1 MTHFYRNI
9 LFKIMTPA
17 RQGRLTFEM
26 PDGSQFHF
34 GRQDARLDARIA
46 VRSEAMFRKV
56 VLSGDIGFGESYMDG
71 DWGSEDVD
79 RVISWFI
86 MNKEHWPAISGTLRR
101 FSPVN
106 GLSFANRLLH
116 KLRPNNLSGSRKNIR
131 AHYDLSNDFF
141 QTFLDRSMTYSC
153 AYFESAEQDLE
164 AAQAAKYDRLCRKL
178 RLAPAD
184 RVLEIGSGWGGFAV
198 HAAKKYG
205 CSVTTLTISEEQ
217 YRYAR
222 ERVRAE
228 GLEGKVEVLLRDYRK
243 AEGQF
248 DKIVSIEMLEA
259 VGDRYLETYFSK
271 CGKLLKS
278 DGLMAIQVITSPDS
292 RYRSFKKNVDWI
304 QKHIFPGSL
313 LPSVARIQ
321 GALQRTGELML
332 HDLEDL
338 GPFYTKTLNHWQE
351 AFRKNEA
358 RVRALGMNERF
369 IRKWDYY
376 FSYCKAAFRTRNIS
390 VIQAVYTRPN
400 NWMLSAMPAAVS
412 D

>member
-1 MTHFYRNI
+1 MMHFYRNI

-17 RQGRLTFEM
+17 RLGRLTFDM

-34 GRQDARLDARIA
+34 GRPDARLDARIR

-71 DWGSEDVD
+71 DWSSEDVD

-116 KLRPNNLSGSRKNIR
+116 KLRPNNLAGSRKNIR

-153 AYFESAEQDLE
+153 AYFERADQDLE

-217 YRYAR
+217 YRFAR
-222 ERVRAE
+222 DRIRAE
-228 GLEGKVEVLLRDYRK
+228 GLDDKVQILLRDYRK
-243 AEGQF
+243 AEGRF

-271 CGKLLKS
+271 CGELLKS

-292 RYRSFKKNVDWI
+292 RYRSFKKTWI
-304 QKHIFPGSL
+304 GSRSTFSRDRSCRRWPASRARCSARGSSCSTTLRTSVRSTLKHCTIGRSR
-313 LPSVARIQ
+313 SAGTRTAS
-321 GALQRTGELML
+321 ALWG
-332 HDLEDL
+332 
-338 GPFYTKTLNHWQE
+338 
-351 AFRKNEA
+351 
-358 RVRALGMNERF
+358 
-369 IRKWDYY
+369 
-376 FSYCKAAFRTRNIS
+376 
-390 VIQAVYTRPN
+390 
-400 NWMLSAMPAAVS
+400 
-412 D
+412 